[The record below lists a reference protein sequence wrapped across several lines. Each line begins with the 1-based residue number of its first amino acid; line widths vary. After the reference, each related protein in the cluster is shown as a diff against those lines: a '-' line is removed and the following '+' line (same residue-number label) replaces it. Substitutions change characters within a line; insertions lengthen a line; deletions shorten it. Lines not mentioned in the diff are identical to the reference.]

1 MRRFPESISNL
12 VAAFSRLP
20 GVGPK
25 TALRY
30 VFYMLKQPKADLE
43 VMARSLTKLGEKI
56 KICPE
61 CFTYTER
68 ETCDICL
75 DLKRATNVICVVEES
90 RDIATIESTNMFPG
104 KYHVLGGTLNPIEG
118 MTPEF
123 LRIKELQNKIE
134 NSDDIEEV
142 ILALSPTVEG
152 EASIMYLT
160 KILSPLNVT
169 ITRLARGLPVGA
181 TLEFADEVTLGAALK
196 RRSKT
201 KPQI

>member
-30 VFYMLKQPKADLE
+30 VFYLLQQPKTDLE
-43 VMARSLTKLGEKI
+43 IMAKSLMMLGEKI
-56 KICPE
+56 KICTE
-61 CFTYTER
+61 CYTYTER

-75 DLKRATNVICVVEES
+75 DLKRATNVLCVVEES
-90 RDIATIESTNMFPG
+90 RDISTIEATNVYPG
-104 KYHVLGGTLNPIEG
+104 KYHVLGGCLNPIEG

-123 LRIKELQNKIE
+123 LRLRELSDKIKSSKEIK
-134 NSDDIEEV
+134 EV
-142 ILALSPTVEG
+142 ILALSPTVQG
-152 EASIMYLT
+152 ETTIIYLT
-160 KILSPLNVT
+160 KILSPLGVT

-181 TLEFADEVTLGAALK
+181 TLEFADEVTLGDAIK
-196 RRSKT
+196 QRRRT
-201 KPQI
+201 NNQD